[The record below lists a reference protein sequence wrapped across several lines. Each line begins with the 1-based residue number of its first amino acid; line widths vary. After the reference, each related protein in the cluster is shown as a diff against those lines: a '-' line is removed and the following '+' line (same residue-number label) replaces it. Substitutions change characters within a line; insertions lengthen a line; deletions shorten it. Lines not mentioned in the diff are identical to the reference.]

1 MMEDLPEE
9 FEEAKARKD
18 AILKTLET
26 ATECIRRED
35 NVQDLRIT
43 VKIGGEVVKFIT

>member
-1 MMEDLPEE
+1 MIEDLPEG

-26 ATECIRRED
+26 AIECIRRED
-35 NVQDLRIT
+35 KVQDLRIT
-43 VKIGGEVVKFIT
+43 VKISGEVVKFIT